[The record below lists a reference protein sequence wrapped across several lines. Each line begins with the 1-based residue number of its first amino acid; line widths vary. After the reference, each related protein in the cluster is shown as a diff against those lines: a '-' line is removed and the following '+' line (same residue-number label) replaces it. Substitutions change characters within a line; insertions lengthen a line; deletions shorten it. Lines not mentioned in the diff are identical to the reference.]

1 MVGVAGIAPPIEHR
15 QGPHTAGTGSTF
27 PLEPHEIGAFAQ
39 VPVEQRSMEVRNGI
53 RTYDAALFRRFG
65 KEPVNDHAAAR
76 LRAVK
81 EAAEMWPSWQEELAD
96 GSLAAQDC
104 IDVDGMTLIGKDPF
118 LRQKYALDVKKTV
131 ETERW
136 VTSWLS
142 AGGSLTE

>member
-1 MVGVAGIAPPIEHR
+1 MTQTLSAPSPR
-15 QGPHTAGTGSTF
+15 FLLSSAPWRSGT
-27 PLEPHEIGAFAQ
+27 AFA
-39 VPVEQRSMEVRNGI
+39 PTTPHCS
-53 RTYDAALFRRFG
+53 
-65 KEPVNDHAAAR
+65 VNDHAAAR

-81 EAAEMWPSWQEELAD
+81 EAAELWPSWQEELAD
-96 GSLAAQDC
+96 GSLAAQGC
-104 IDVDGMTLIGKDPF
+104 IDIDGMTLIGKDPF

>member
-1 MVGVAGIAPPIEHR
+1 MK
-15 QGPHTAGTGSTF
+15 
-27 PLEPHEIGAFAQ
+27 
-39 VPVEQRSMEVRNGI
+39 VRNGI

-76 LRAVK
+76 LRAVR
-81 EAAEMWPSWQEELAD
+81 EAGEMWRSWQEELAD
-96 GSLAAQDC
+96 GSLAAQGC
-104 IDVDGMTLIGKDPF
+104 IDVDGMALIGQDPF
-118 LRQKYALDVKKTV
+118 LRQKYALDVKETV